1 MSEGYLGNP
10 RVKRAGVQNDWTEE
24 MVLEYQ
30 RCLESPAHFIQNHI
44 QIISLDEGLVPF
56 NLRGYQEGLINHF
69 DENRFSIVLACRQS
83 GKSITVCAYL
93 LWYALFHP
101 EQTIAVLANKGAT
114 AREMLARITT
124 MLENI
129 PFFLQP
135 GTKVLNKG
143 SLEFE
148 NNSKIIASATSGSSI
163 RGLSVNLLYLD
174 EFAFVENAETF
185 YTSTYPV
192 VTSGSKSKVIITST
206 ANGVGNMYH
215 KIYMGAM
222 NGTSEYKHYQI
233 DWWDVP
239 GRDDEWKKSTIAN
252 TSELQFEQEFGNSF
266 LGTGNTLINAN
277 TLLGM
282 MAEDVTWQK
291 DSVRIYRQPVEGC
304 KYVMT
309 VDVSMGRG
317 QDYSTFTIFNIDQ
330 QPFEQVA
337 TYRDN
342 VMSPLLF
349 PDIIAKYATAFNEAL
364 VIIENNNEGSVVCNQ
379 LYYDIEYSNVF
390 VESTLKAKGI
400 GVTMTKKVKR
410 IGCSTIKELLEENK
424 LILHDAH
431 TIQEFTT
438 FVSKGQSWEA
448 DGGNHDDLVMNC
460 VMFAWFATTP
470 FFEHLT
476 DIELK
481 KMIYL
486 EQQKQIEDDV
496 LPVGVFGDQSRAVE
510 PTIQKDADGNVW
522 VHDDNSDSLDPYKNW
537 L

>member
-1 MSEGYLGNP
+1 
-10 RVKRAGVQNDWTEE
+10 
-24 MVLEYQ
+24 
-30 RCLESPAHFIQNHI
+30 
-44 QIISLDEGLVPF
+44 
-56 NLRGYQEGLINHF
+56 
-69 DENRFSIVLACRQS
+69 
-83 GKSITVCAYL
+83 
-93 LWYALFHP
+93 
-101 EQTIAVLANKGAT
+101 
-114 AREMLARITT
+114 
-124 MLENI
+124 
-129 PFFLQP
+129 
-135 GTKVLNKG
+135 
-143 SLEFE
+143 
-148 NNSKIIASATSGSSI
+148 
-163 RGLSVNLLYLD
+163 
-174 EFAFVENAETF
+174 
-185 YTSTYPV
+185 
-192 VTSGSKSKVIITST
+192 
-206 ANGVGNMYH
+206 
-215 KIYMGAM
+215 
-222 NGTSEYKHYQI
+222 
-233 DWWDVP
+233 
-239 GRDDEWKKSTIAN
+239 
-252 TSELQFEQEFGNSF
+252 
-266 LGTGNTLINAN
+266 
-277 TLLGM
+277 
-282 MAEDVTWQK
+282 MAK